1 MEIMNVILWI
11 LLGML
16 IAYLIRVVIGPN
28 VWDRLLGLN
37 LVATKII
44 LIIMVFASIN
54 EITFLL
60 DFAMVYALSGF
71 LSTIFLTLFLSERNS
86 RIAKME
92 EAEKAEQTEK
102 AKSSES
108 SISSVSS
115 KLEEPENM
123 NFVD

>member
-1 MEIMNVILWI
+1 MEIINIILWVM
-11 LLGML
+11 LGML
-16 IAYLIRVVIGPN
+16 IAYLIRVVIGPS

-44 LIIMVFASIN
+44 LIIMIYASIN

-86 RIAKME
+86 RMKKME
-92 EAEKAEQTEK
+92 EEEAKEQAQEN
-102 AKSSES
+102 ERD
-108 SISSVSS
+108 SINNVT
-115 KLEEPENM
+115 
-123 NFVD
+123 

>member
-1 MEIMNVILWI
+1 MEIINVILWI
-11 LLGML
+11 MLGML
-16 IAYLIRVVIGPN
+16 IAYLIRVVIGPS

-44 LIIMVFASIN
+44 LIIMIFASIN

-86 RIAKME
+86 RINKMEME
-92 EAEKAEQTEK
+92 EAEAQEK
-102 AKSSES
+102 
-108 SISSVSS
+108 
-115 KLEEPENM
+115 EN
-123 NFVD
+123 DSD